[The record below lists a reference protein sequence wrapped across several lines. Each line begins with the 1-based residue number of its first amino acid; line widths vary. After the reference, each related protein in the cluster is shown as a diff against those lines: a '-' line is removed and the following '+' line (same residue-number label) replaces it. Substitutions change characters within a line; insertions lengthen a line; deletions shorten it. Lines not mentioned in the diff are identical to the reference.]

1 MIATTTQD
9 AAIAITL
16 FVLVGALVIV
26 IVWQI
31 FSIVKKGMDLRARR
45 DDDEPSGRHGPTAAR

>member
-31 FSIVKKGMDLRARR
+31 FSIVKKGMELRSRQ
-45 DDDEPSGRHGPTAAR
+45 DDDTRSGRHGPTSAR